1 MRYSYGIM
9 DEKEILLYN
18 PQIFLKSKDLLFFPS
33 TDFHKWYGSI
43 KEYIDSLYQIDSLEM
58 EKGKSINITE
68 LNLAMGVLNNISEEF
83 EHVFDSEKVP
93 DFHYISTLD
102 EEHKKQKSFYT
113 SDMNRCDTKIP
124 IITPEMKHK
133 HLLEII
139 EESTHKNPRAPRE
152 VRTRR
157 LTRMNKDH

>member
-9 DEKEILLYN
+9 DESEILLYK
-18 PQIFLKSKDLLFFPS
+18 PQVFLKSEDLLFFPS

-58 EKGKSINITE
+58 EKGKSINMTE
-68 LNLAMGVLNNISEEF
+68 LNLAMGVLHSITEEF

-93 DFHYISTLD
+93 NFQYLSTLD
-102 EEHKKQKSFYT
+102 EEYKKQKSFYT
-113 SDMNRCDTKIP
+113 SDMKRCDTKIP
-124 IITPEMKHK
+124 MITPEMKRK
-133 HLLEII
+133 NFMEII
-139 EESTHKNPRAPRE
+139 EEATHENSRARKE

-157 LTRMNKDH
+157 ISRDE

>member
-9 DEKEILLYN
+9 DENEILLYK
-18 PQIFLKSKDLLFFPS
+18 PQIFLESKDLLFFPS

-68 LNLAMGVLNNISEEF
+68 LNLAMGVLSSITEEF

-93 DFHYISTLD
+93 DFHYISTL
-102 EEHKKQKSFYT
+102 EEEYKKQKSFYT
-113 SDMNRCDTKIP
+113 SDMKRCDTKIP
-124 IITPEMKHK
+124 MITREMKHE
-133 HLLEII
+133 HLMEII
-139 EESTHKNPRAPRE
+139 DEATKENSHGRQE
-152 VRTRR
+152 VRTCKVS
-157 LTRMNKDH
+157 RMK